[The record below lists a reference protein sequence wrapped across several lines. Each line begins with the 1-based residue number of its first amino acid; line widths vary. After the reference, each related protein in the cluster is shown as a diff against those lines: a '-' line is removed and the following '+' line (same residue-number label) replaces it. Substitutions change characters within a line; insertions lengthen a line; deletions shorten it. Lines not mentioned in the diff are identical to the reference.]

1 MTSLTARGDVEVY
14 KETEGGAK
22 DESRVG
28 NTQAVDLLEND
39 WSFSFNGKTVESTRA
54 DVQVGVGSAQH
65 EDKDGT
71 VDNVAEDFDTNQ
83 SGGNNERGGG
93 SSGLLA
99 VGNEEGGI
107 GSWDD
112 ETDDENTTDVEDK
125 DTPEGPP
132 DCDWDV
138 PPGIL
143 GLADGDTDEFGSHIS
158 EEGVDESSPETK
170 EGSQTLPVGN
180 LILEVFTHR
189 TMGRIPV
196 TETAVEEKSGFW
208 GEVYKQIGILTSCHV
223 WGCLRDR

>member
-1 MTSLTARGDVEVY
+1 MV
-14 KETEGGAK
+14 
-22 DESRVG
+22 
-28 NTQAVDLLEND
+28 
-39 WSFSFNGKTVESTRA
+39 
-54 DVQVGVGSAQH
+54 
-65 EDKDGT
+65 
-71 VDNVAEDFDTNQ
+71 EDFDTNQ

-112 ETDDENTTDVEDK
+112 ETDDENTTDVEDQ

-170 EGSQTLPVGN
+170 KGSQTLPVGN

-189 TMGRIPV
+189 AMGRIPV

-208 GEVYKQIGILTSCHV
+208 GEVYKQIGILTFCHV